1 MKRNVC
7 LFVQDSWKAKRKY
20 ILTNYHLT
28 PEHFNILFSFNC
40 STYNYEIE
48 LQLMVCSNCS
58 SVAEGNHLEVSSWQG
73 WHNAFLKCFADWF
86 LFYYTVIVKIFSTYH
101 SSTSHI
107 DIYRRERKVTIV
119 SYLIAKWSH
128 CTVTVFYLQLLVIH
142 TRQELKFW
150 QERLKTFCSVKKIT
164 SRKTEIPRAII
175 MIVFKIILFKC
186 KVRQSNIVHSFRW
199 IQSILCFKG
208 KFI

>member
-7 LFVQDSWKAKRKY
+7 LFVQDSWKAKRKN

-86 LFYYTVIVKIFSTYH
+86 IFYYTAIVKIFSTYH

-107 DIYRRERKVTIV
+107 EISRREREVTIV
-119 SYLIAKWSH
+119 SYLTKWSH
-128 CTVTVFYLQLLVIH
+128 CTVTVFYCWSAACNTHSPGAEV
-142 TRQELKFW
+142 FNW
-150 QERLKTFCSVKKIT
+150 QERLKTFCLVKKIT
-164 SRKTEIPRAII
+164 SRKTENSPCNNNDS
-175 MIVFKIILFKC
+175 F
-186 KVRQSNIVHSFRW
+186 QNHS
-199 IQSILCFKG
+199 I
-208 KFI
+208 